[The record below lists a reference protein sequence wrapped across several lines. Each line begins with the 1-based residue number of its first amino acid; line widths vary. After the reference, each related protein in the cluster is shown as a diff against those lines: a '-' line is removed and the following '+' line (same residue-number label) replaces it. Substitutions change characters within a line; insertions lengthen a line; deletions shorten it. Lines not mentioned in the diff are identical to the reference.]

1 MPTAAS
7 PPEIVLDLVL
17 RPHRSLEWAG
27 ARLIV
32 ASASVFAL
40 AIGTLFWWLGAWPV
54 LGFLGLDVAL
64 LYLALRASDAGA
76 RMRECL
82 RLSRDALTVL
92 RRHPGGREECFTFQ
106 PYWTRVEL
114 DAGAEPGRLS
124 LTSHGRRVTLGAF
137 LAPAQ
142 RAELAQTLAAALARL
157 RQPAF
162 AKPASAG
169 EARPVHAE
177 PLQPKAST
185 SRME

>member
-7 PPEIVLDLVL
+7 PSATELDLVL
-17 RPHRSLEWAG
+17 RPHRSLPRSG

-32 ASASVFAL
+32 AVASVFAL

-64 LYLALRASDAGA
+64 LYLALRASDARA
-76 RMRECL
+76 RLRERV
-82 RLSRDALTVL
+82 RLSPDALTVE
-92 RRHPGGREECFTFQ
+92 RRHPGGREERFTFQ
-106 PYWTRVEL
+106 PYWARVEL
-114 DAGAEPGRLS
+114 DAGIGAEPGRLS

-157 RQPAF
+157 RQPGG
-162 AKPASAG
+162 G
-169 EARPVHAE
+169 EMPQPRP
-177 PLQPKAST
+177 ST